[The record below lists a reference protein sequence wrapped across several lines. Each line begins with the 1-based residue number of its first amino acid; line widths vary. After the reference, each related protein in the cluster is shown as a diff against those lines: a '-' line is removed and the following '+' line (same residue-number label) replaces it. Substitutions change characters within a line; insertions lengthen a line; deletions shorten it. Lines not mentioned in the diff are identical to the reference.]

1 MKIRKK
7 FLWVTGGMF
16 LAVLVTVIT
25 AVTALAIENSRA
37 DRIYNDYSGV
47 YVNEKYHE
55 PVRISNVGL
64 VKQDISCG
72 YAVMEM
78 FSN

>member
-37 DRIYNDYSGV
+37 DRIYNDYSGCMQ
-47 YVNEKYHE
+47 
-55 PVRISNVGL
+55 L
-64 VKQDISCG
+64 
-72 YAVMEM
+72 
-78 FSN
+78 